1 MTSINNRKI
10 LELTILLEPS
20 CRRPWPACMTAMVWS
35 TLINAEHNLSTGR
48 GKSDI
53 GRKKEK
59 RKMSLITVN

>member
-1 MTSINNRKI
+1 MASLYDSNGLVNINK
-10 LELTILLEPS
+10 
-20 CRRPWPACMTAMVWS
+20 CGK
-35 TLINAEHNLSTGR
+35 HNLSTGR